1 MDDARLRR
9 DLLELLEGKSAHV
22 GAEVVFGDL
31 EPEHRTARPEG
42 EGHTIWELLEHLRI
56 AQEDILRY
64 TLEPGW
70 TSPEWPGGYW
80 PEIETPTEEQW
91 QESLEAFRRDLEEV
105 RALVRDPSRDLT
117 AEIPH
122 GEGRSTLREVLL
134 VADHNAY
141 HLGQVVEIRRR
152 LGAWR

>member
-1 MDDARLRR
+1 MDESRLRR

-22 GAEVVFGDL
+22 GIEAAFAGL
-31 EPEHRTARPEG
+31 RPEHRVDRSAG

-70 TSPEWPGGYW
+70 RSPEFPQGYW
-80 PEIETPTEEQW
+80 PQVETPTEEQW
-91 QESLEAFRRDLEEV
+91 QASLEAFRSDLEEV
-105 RALVRDPSRDLT
+105 RALVADPQRDLT

-122 GEGRSTLREVLL
+122 GEGRSSLREVLL
-134 VADHNAY
+134 VANHNAY
-141 HLGQVVEIRRR
+141 HLGQVIEIRRR
-152 LGAWR
+152 LGSWT

>member
-1 MDDARLRR
+1 MDDSRLRK
-9 DLLELLEGKSAHV
+9 DLLELLGGKGAHV
-22 GAEVVFGDL
+22 DVEVAFADL
-31 EPEHRTARPEG
+31 RPEHRAVRTEG
-42 EGHTIWELLEHLRI
+42 DAHTIWELLEHLRI

-64 TLEPGW
+64 TLDPGW
-70 TSPEWPGGYW
+70 TSPEWPDGYW

-91 QESLEAFRRDLEEV
+91 QTSLEAFRRDLEEV
-105 RALVRDPSRDLT
+105 KALVRDPARDLT

-122 GEGRSTLREVLL
+122 GEGRSHLREILL

-141 HLGQVVEIRRR
+141 HLGQVVELRRL

>member
-1 MDDARLRR
+1 MDESRLRR

-22 GAEVVFGDL
+22 GIEAAFAGL
-31 EPEHRTARPEG
+31 RPEHRVDRSAG

-64 TLEPGW
+64 TLDAGW
-70 TSPEWPGGYW
+70 TSPAWPDGYW
-80 PEIETPTEEQW
+80 PEIESPTEEQW
-91 QESLEAFRRDLEEV
+91 QSSLAAFRRDLQEIV
-105 RALVRDPSRDLT
+105 SLVEDPERDLT

-122 GEGRSTLREVLL
+122 GEGRSYLREILL

-141 HLGQVVEIRRR
+141 HLGQVIEIRRL
-152 LGAWR
+152 LGAWK